1 MNQRIKQLR
10 RSLNLTQQDFAE
22 RIGLKQNSIAL
33 IESGKRNISNQA
45 VLSICREFNVNETWL
60 RTGDGEMFNEMDRE
74 EQIAYYLGDIFSE
87 PGDTFKKRLVAAL
100 AAMDESEWAAV
111 EAFARKLVE
120 QSRDSPPNK
129 ESGTKP
135 QILRHCKWHLCR
147 AGTCPRRCRHYR
159 LRTSFPSLSLRGA
172 QRRGC
177 AAVREERAL
186 RMRRTPCGCNLL
198 QALQKNKKG
207 WCFRTSQKE
216 KRLFF
221 PNDRAYKLQN
231 QPKRALVREF

>member
-10 RSLNLTQQDFAE
+10 RILDLTQQDFAE

-60 RTGDGEMFNEMDRE
+60 RTGEGEMFNEMDRE
-74 EQIAYYLGDIFSE
+74 EQIAYYLGDIFSD

-120 QSRDSPPNK
+120 QSRDAPPNK
-129 ESGTKP
+129 ESGT
-135 QILRHCKWHLCR
+135 
-147 AGTCPRRCRHYR
+147 
-159 LRTSFPSLSLRGA
+159 
-172 QRRGC
+172 
-177 AAVREERAL
+177 
-186 RMRRTPCGCNLL
+186 
-198 QALQKNKKG
+198 
-207 WCFRTSQKE
+207 
-216 KRLFF
+216 
-221 PNDRAYKLQN
+221 
-231 QPKRALVREF
+231 

>member
-10 RSLNLTQQDFAE
+10 RILDLTQQDFAE

-60 RTGDGEMFNEMDRE
+60 RTGEGEMFNEMDRE

-120 QSRDSPPNK
+120 QSRDAPPNK
-129 ESGTKP
+129 ESGT
-135 QILRHCKWHLCR
+135 
-147 AGTCPRRCRHYR
+147 
-159 LRTSFPSLSLRGA
+159 
-172 QRRGC
+172 
-177 AAVREERAL
+177 
-186 RMRRTPCGCNLL
+186 
-198 QALQKNKKG
+198 
-207 WCFRTSQKE
+207 
-216 KRLFF
+216 
-221 PNDRAYKLQN
+221 
-231 QPKRALVREF
+231 

>member
-10 RSLNLTQQDFAE
+10 RILDLTQQDFAE

-45 VLSICREFNVNETWL
+45 VLSICRTFSVNETWL
-60 RTGDGEMFNEMDRE
+60 RTGEGEIFNEMWRE

-100 AAMDESEWAAV
+100 AAMDETEWAAV

-129 ESGTKP
+129 ESGT
-135 QILRHCKWHLCR
+135 
-147 AGTCPRRCRHYR
+147 
-159 LRTSFPSLSLRGA
+159 
-172 QRRGC
+172 
-177 AAVREERAL
+177 
-186 RMRRTPCGCNLL
+186 
-198 QALQKNKKG
+198 
-207 WCFRTSQKE
+207 
-216 KRLFF
+216 
-221 PNDRAYKLQN
+221 
-231 QPKRALVREF
+231 